1 MSELEEFIIPITT
14 STGKTMR
21 VVPYETALR
30 LERERNEA
38 RATAEDTT
46 PPYEQ
51 LYMGHLRVLAKHYLD
66 SEDFHKQI
74 EVLKEERDCFKAALA
89 SISLFVSAGIGDE
102 DTTAEEYAKRIKD
115 GIEQMALAMSA
126 SNL

>member
-1 MSELEEFIIPITT
+1 MTELEEFVIPIAT
-14 STGKTMR
+14 STGKTIR

-30 LERERNEA
+30 LERERNELRVA
-38 RATAEDTT
+38 AEDTT
-46 PPYEQ
+46 PSYEQ
-51 LYMGHLRVLAKHYLD
+51 LYLGHLRVLAEHYLD

-74 EVLKEERDCFKAALA
+74 EVLKEERDCFKVALA
-89 SISLFVSAGIGDE
+89 SISLFVSTGIGDE

-115 GIEQMALAMSA
+115 GIVQMALDMST